1 MGDGAGLSDW
11 GLLAGLR
18 FFVGYA
24 SGVPFGL
31 VPYLAKATAT
41 GSLAP
46 QGRHSKPSLRGS
58 SISSLY
64 LLRSDVRNGK
74 FLAAVSIIRKIRSQ
88 MQQTISLSET
98 DPGSYPFRCGV
109 RKTKFL
115 AERVSALLRKIR
127 LFLVCF
133 FIILLGA
140 VKVIAENSPAYP
152 PAGFE
157 KEKPI
162 TKSAAGT
169 FRIEQWVKVGA
180 GRDGGQLY
188 QTWIVPVSGSP
199 FKLPEVVLSN
209 DSQSVE
215 DSGNVGFPSDF
226 SISPDNNYLFR
237 EQKVCRGNNGAYLYK
252 RDSGINYKV
261 LVPHLEKDASQFFSK
276 LTGLKWD
283 NGSGIVELS
292 EWTQSG
298 NLVLTLRGYSV
309 NRKYG
314 IIDWRCI
321 FSPSTSVYSVPE
333 AWIQKNKKSIRAN

>member
-1 MGDGAGLSDW
+1 MTG

-18 FFVGYA
+18 FLVGRA

-74 FLAAVSIIRKIRSQ
+74 FLAAVSIIRKVRSQMSPSQ
-88 MQQTISLSET
+88 MQQTISLSEA
-98 DPGSYPFRCGV
+98 DPGSYPFRCTV

-127 LFLVCF
+127 LFAVCF

-157 KEKPI
+157 KETPI

-180 GRDGGQLY
+180 SRDGGQLY

-199 FKLPEVVLSN
+199 VKLPEVVLSK

-226 SISPDNNYLFR
+226 RISPDNNYLFR

-252 RDSGINYKV
+252 RDNGINYKV
-261 LVPHLEKDASQFFSK
+261 LFPHLEKDASQFFSK

-333 AWIQKNKKSIRAN
+333 AWIQKNKKSIRAK